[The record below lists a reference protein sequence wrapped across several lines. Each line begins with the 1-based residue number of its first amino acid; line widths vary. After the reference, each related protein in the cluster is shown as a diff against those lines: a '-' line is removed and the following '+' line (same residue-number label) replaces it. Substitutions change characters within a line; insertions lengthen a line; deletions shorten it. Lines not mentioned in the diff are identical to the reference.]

1 MLPLHW
7 FLITPCGLCGA
18 PLSEP
23 RGATPTACPVCQES
37 LCLPVAGLVGQDPMP
52 WWGAGHYEGPLRQLL
67 LHLRR
72 HPRPEAVAA
81 LGGGIARGL
90 AVATESHERPLL
102 VPIPSWKRQA
112 NPLPGLLC
120 RALQRHPQLG
130 RADLLERSRPVLGQH
145 HLGRALRLANQVGAF
160 RCLRPPA
167 AGEAH
172 RRPVLIVD
180 DILTSGATVSSAAKA
195 LQQTGWRV
203 RGVVCLARTPWS
215 GAAGGDLRSQSRFG
229 DGPG

>member
-18 PLSEP
+18 ALGEP
-23 RGATPTACPVCQES
+23 WGASTTACPDCQER
-37 LCLPVAGLVGQDPMP
+37 LCLPEAGLIGQDPLP
-52 WWGAGHYEGPLRQLL
+52 WWGAGRYEGPLRQLL

-81 LGGGIARGL
+81 LCGGVARGL
-90 AVATESHERPLL
+90 ASATERHERPLL

-120 RALQRHPQLG
+120 HALQRHPQLG

-145 HLGRALRLANQVGAF
+145 HLGRALRLANQAGAF
-160 RCLRPPA
+160 HCLRPPA
-167 AGEAH
+167 PGEAH

-180 DILTSGATVSSAAKA
+180 DILTSGATVSSAATA
-195 LQQTGWRV
+195 LRQSGWRV
-203 RGVVCLARTPWS
+203 RGVVCLARTPRS
-215 GAAGGDLRSQSRFG
+215 RAEGGDLRSDSRFG